1 MTYNTLSA
9 NTLEDQL
16 PLSSKQALRDSSG
29 SLKERTEEPPGSL
42 NKVYRAHFAWPT
54 LYCVCACAS
63 MHEDRGQTCPSER
76 QSGVHQGV
84 APPGLTHL
92 TYRWEREQVRGA
104 REERCYALVC
114 MSNHPDL
121 TANHLQSF

>member
-1 MTYNTLSA
+1 MRTSRG
-9 NTLEDQL
+9 L
-16 PLSSKQALRDSSG
+16 PFNACVHARVC
-29 SLKERTEEPPGSL
+29 TEIVGKP
-42 NKVYRAHFAWPT
+42 AHLDAK
-54 LYCVCACAS
+54 
-63 MHEDRGQTCPSER
+63 HEL
-76 QSGVHQGV
+76 HQGV